1 MGEFGRTLRTTNGGT
16 GREHW
21 PRCYSA
27 VLAGG
32 SVQGGQVH
40 GASDRWAAY
49 PARDPVSPD
58 DLGATILY
66 ALGID
71 PTRQAPVVQAL
82 RSQGIAVEVD
92 DDAVVLD
99 GRPALSVI
107 DLGHSAD
114 LQKVQGILDAL
125 AAAWRGTRIE
135 SKPAPT
141 AQNELIVKF
150 PSSESAELIHRLEAV
165 PPPGWSRR
173 HELEERMRKMR
184 AVKAGAYCFTS
195 RTSSRVWGR
204 WQSG

>member
-1 MGEFGRTLRTTNGGT
+1 MRSSLTDAPLVVSTDGTAGPYVTVTTD
-16 GREHW
+16 
-21 PRCYSA
+21 
-27 VLAGG
+27 
-32 SVQGGQVH
+32 Q
-40 GASDRWAAY
+40 
-49 PARDPVSPD
+49 
-58 DLGATILY
+58 
-66 ALGID
+66 
-71 PTRQAPVVQAL
+71 QAPVVQAL

-125 AAAWRGTRIE
+125 AAAWRGTRTE